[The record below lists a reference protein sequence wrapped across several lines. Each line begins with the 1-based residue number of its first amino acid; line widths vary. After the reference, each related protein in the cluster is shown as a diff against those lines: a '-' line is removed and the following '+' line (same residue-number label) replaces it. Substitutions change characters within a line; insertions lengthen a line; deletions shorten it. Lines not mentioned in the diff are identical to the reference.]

1 MDMLPL
7 QGFSRKAV
15 SYVFFLYA
23 SHVVRRPALD
33 DASAFVVIESGIIIS
48 GHTGSIQ
55 TGCNCSCQQ
64 SFAAF
69 RIADTITRWRC
80 DIVKRRGYSVLADER
95 VVIIV
100 IHCIHYRIRHRDIFE
115 NIAMK
120 GSACII
126 PSRFHIDFTQREVI
140 VIIRIVANAREYR
153 TIQFI
158 AKRESPFSTNTLLAI
173 LRKHLVVAM
182 IVNVIDGVTLRKFL
196 VNTAVQE
203 VIVVGIT
210 TLCSIRSF
218 GLIHL
223 VVSYK
228 GRINIHQIIVVVIF
242 IISETRIRTVHAS
255 RQNCTS
261 ESIFKLISLIPVFIG
276 STDSQEIAGGSHI
289 IRRGKGSGI
298 TCDILVA
305 YRVLCPC
312 LARPMLRNRP
322 VQGRGF
328 IRGL

>member
-1 MDMLPL
+1 MVILVRTFFRLCAISCGGMDMLPL
-7 QGFSRKAV
+7 QGFPRKAV
-15 SYVFFLYA
+15 SYVFFLYT

-48 GHTGSIQ
+48 GHTGSIHA
-55 TGCNCSCQQ
+55 GCNCSCQQ

-69 RIADTITRWRC
+69 RASAIARGRC
-80 DIVKRRGYSVLADER
+80 NIVQRSGNSMLADKR

-100 IHCIHYRIRHRDIFE
+100 VHCIHYRICHRDILG

-126 PSRFHIDFTQREVI
+126 PSRFHIDFTQREVS

-196 VNTAVQE
+196 VNAAVQE
-203 VIVVGIT
+203 VIAVGIT
-210 TLCSIRSF
+210 TLRIKRSF
-218 GLIHL
+218 RLMHFG
-223 VVSYK
+223 VSDK
-228 GRINIHQIIVVVIF
+228 GRINIHQIIVVVIL
-242 IISETRIRTVHAS
+242 IINEIGIRTVHAS

-261 ESIFKLISLIPVFIG
+261 
-276 STDSQEIAGGSHI
+276 
-289 IRRGKGSGI
+289 
-298 TCDILVA
+298 
-305 YRVLCPC
+305 
-312 LARPMLRNRP
+312 
-322 VQGRGF
+322 
-328 IRGL
+328 